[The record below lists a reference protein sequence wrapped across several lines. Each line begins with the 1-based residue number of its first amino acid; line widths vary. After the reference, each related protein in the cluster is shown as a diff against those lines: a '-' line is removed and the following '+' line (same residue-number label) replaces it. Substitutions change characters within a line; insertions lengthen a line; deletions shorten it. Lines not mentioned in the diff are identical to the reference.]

1 MKVLSK
7 KLSYVLRHDPQSIG
21 IILDSSGYCDV
32 AELIEKLSFDGTEI
46 TFSLIDETVQ
56 NDKKNRF
63 SFNAD
68 KTKIRANY
76 GHSFPVDLEVKS
88 VKPPDILYHGTATQ
102 SINGILR
109 GGIKKRKRN
118 HVHLSD
124 DYFIAYMFNGN
135 VYLKNKLVLAVLQD
149 YVANNMEVTC
159 YELKSAFDKSL
170 QGSIGVVEYEDIAKQ
185 RKDYQVRFFSKEDEI
200 LRLSDGNM
208 IVCSQWGILNIPN
221 FIKRAEQLGYKIEQ
235 IARD

>member
-32 AELIEKLSFDGTEI
+32 AELIEKLSFDGTET
-46 TFSLIDETVQ
+46 TFALIDETVQ

-88 VKPPDILYHGTATQ
+88 VKPPDILYHGTAKQ
-102 SINGILR
+102 SVNGILS
-109 GGIKKRKRN
+109 GGIKKMKRN

-124 DYFIAYMFNGN
+124 DYFIAYETGKRHGIPVVF
-135 VYLKNKLVLAVLQD
+135 
-149 YVANNMEVTC
+149 EVN
-159 YELKSAFDKSL
+159 A
-170 QGSIGVVEYEDIAKQ
+170 
-185 RKDYQVRFFSKEDEI
+185 RKMMKD
-200 LRLSDGNM
+200 
-208 IVCSQWGILNIPN
+208 
-221 FIKRAEQLGYKIEQ
+221 GYKFYHSGTVWLTESVPAKYIKLTEY
-235 IARD
+235 IGNEEYKNERS

>member
-46 TFSLIDETVQ
+46 TFALIDETVQ

-68 KTKIRANY
+68 KTKIMANY
-76 GHSFPVDLEVKS
+76 GHSFPVNLELKS
-88 VKPPDILYHGTATQ
+88 VNPPDILYHGTAKQ
-102 SINGILR
+102 SVNEILS

-124 DYFIAYMFNGN
+124 DYFIAYETGKRHGKPIVF
-135 VYLKNKLVLAVLQD
+135 
-149 YVANNMEVTC
+149 EVN
-159 YELKSAFDKSL
+159 A
-170 QGSIGVVEYEDIAKQ
+170 
-185 RKDYQVRFFSKEDEI
+185 RKMMKD
-200 LRLSDGNM
+200 
-208 IVCSQWGILNIPN
+208 
-221 FIKRAEQLGYKIEQ
+221 GYKFYHSGTVWLTEFVPVKYIKLTEHIENEENKNE
-235 IARD
+235 RS